1 MNSEAEKWLKDVK
14 MDFDPKAKL
23 GTLSIGQ
30 MQSVEI
36 AKGGQPECKDCDP
49 G

>member
-14 MDFDPKAKL
+14 MNFNSQGK
-23 GTLSIGQ
+23 TQNMSIGQ

-36 AKGGQPECKDCDP
+36 AKAVASTQKS
-49 G
+49 